1 MILCSLALHKIRAML
16 TRCPY
21 PDCRHEFEL
30 PDDMTPRSGDCASC
44 ARPMLNRLLIGIVK
58 MEERAQRIASQL
70 FTENTVTD
78 GTKEPFIVIAEDIRS
93 LWNVGSIFRTADGAG
108 VSRIILT
115 GITGSPP
122 RNEIAKVSLGAEDT
136 VPWNYSVSSLEA
148 VLMLKQRG
156 YQIVGL
162 ERSDSSQ
169 SLSDALSNHVL
180 KTPLCLVVGNEVT
193 GVSPEISRQ
202 CDAVCH
208 LPMRGMKESLNV
220 AVAFGI
226 AVYAIAE
233 YFSTQDLCPT
243 RM

>member
-1 MILCSLALHKIRAML
+1 ML

-21 PDCRHEFEL
+21 PDCWHEFEL
-30 PDDMTPRSGDCASC
+30 PDEMTPRSGDCASC
-44 ARPMLNRLLIGIVK
+44 ARPMLNRPLHIMVK
-58 MEERAQRIASQL
+58 MEERAQRIALQL

-78 GTKEPFIVIAEDIRS
+78 VVKEPFIVITEDIRS

-108 VSRIILT
+108 VSRIILA

-122 RNEIAKVSLGAEDT
+122 RKEIAKVSLGAEDS
-136 VPWNYSVSSLEA
+136 VPWNYIPSSLEA
-148 VLMLKQRG
+148 VLILKKKG

-162 ERSDSSQ
+162 EKSDSSQ
-169 SLSDALSNHVL
+169 SLSESLSNQVL
-180 KTPLCLVVGNEVT
+180 KKPLCLVVGNEVT
-193 GVSPEISRQ
+193 GVSPEISRE

-226 AVYAIAE
+226 AVYAIAD
-233 YFSTQDLCPT
+233 YFCVSRRPT
-243 RM
+243 RI